1 MKKIALFLAT
11 ILTASLSFGQSVT
24 GTGTL
29 NKIPRFISS
38 GVIGDSNIA
47 DSNTA
52 VGIAAPSSIANTLT
66 VNNTSYSSLDV
77 NGTVSVGLG
86 FANHI
91 GAKIEGFK
99 QTVNTTGLKLYTEVG
114 FNNPFLAMTILANGN
129 IGIGGQT
136 SILNKFEVK
145 VPTSTGL
152 SGVDGIAVHDG
163 AVNRMTVNLGINT
176 VGEYSWIQSSKG
188 GIGYKSLS
196 INPYGGNVGI
206 GTTTPI
212 GKLDIVVGTVNTFN
226 PAIQADGSISI
237 LNAGA
242 GVAIPAFVGKS
253 VSGTGLYHYAT
264 TLDTNPATDMHFNV
278 RTTAN
283 GDFTTL
289 TNSAFRF
296 SRFATVLLDIKR
308 NGRIGI
314 GTSNPAG
321 ALHVVDAEGGFFFDG
336 LNTEYNRIKST
347 AVAPVTPKPL
357 LISAQLSGTT
367 PDIYINTSGNV
378 GVGTMNPTSKFTV
391 AGNINSREVKVTV
404 DAGADFVFENN
415 YSLPSLDAVAKYI
428 KEYKHLPEIASAEE
442 MKKEGINL
450 SEMNIKLLQKI
461 EELTLYII
469 DQDKKTEQLKNII
482 SEQDKRLEKLEN
494 KK

>member
-1 MKKIALFLAT
+1 MKKTILFLTA
-11 ILTASLSFGQSVT
+11 ILTTSLSFGQSVT

-29 NKIPRFISS
+29 NRIPKFISS

-52 VGIAAPSSIANTLT
+52 VGVAAPSSIANTLT

-77 NGTVSVGLG
+77 NGTVSIGLG

-114 FNNPFLAMTILANGN
+114 FNNPSLAMTILANGN

-163 AVNRMTVNLGINT
+163 AANRIALNLGINT

-188 GIGYKSLS
+188 GIGSKNLS
-196 INPYGGNVGI
+196 INPNGGNVGI
-206 GTTTPI
+206 GTTSAPI
-212 GKLDIVVGTVNTFN
+212 AK
-226 PAIQADGSISI
+226 
-237 LNAGA
+237 
-242 GVAIPAFVGKS
+242 
-253 VSGTGLYHYAT
+253 
-264 TLDTNPATDMHFNV
+264 
-278 RTTAN
+278 
-283 GDFTTL
+283 
-289 TNSAFRF
+289 
-296 SRFATVLLDIKR
+296 
-308 NGRIGI
+308 
-314 GTSNPAG
+314 
-321 ALHVVDAEGGFFFDG
+321 LHVVDAAGGFFFDG
-336 LNTEYNRIKST
+336 SNAEYNRFKST
-347 AVAPVTPKPL
+347 AIAPGTPKPL

-367 PDIYINTSGNV
+367 PDIYVNTSGNV
-378 GVGTMNPTSKFTV
+378 GLGTMNPTSMLTV

-415 YSLPSLDAVAKYI
+415 YNLTSLDAVDKYI
-428 KEYKHLPEIASAEE
+428 KENKHLPEIASADK

-461 EELTLYII
+461 EELTLYMI
-469 DQDKKTEQLKNII
+469 QMKKENQEMKEDILKLK
-482 SEQDKRLEKLEN
+482 QN
-494 KK
+494 K

>member
-1 MKKIALFLAT
+1 MKKTIFFLTT
-11 ILTASLSFGQSVT
+11 ILTTSLSFGQSVT

-29 NKIPRFISS
+29 NRIPKFISS

-52 VGIAAPSSIANTLT
+52 VGVAAPSSTANTLT

-77 NGTVSVGLG
+77 NGTVSIGLG

-114 FNNPFLAMTILANGN
+114 FNTPSLAMTILANGN

-163 AVNRMTVNLGINT
+163 AANRMAVNLGINT

-188 GIGYKSLS
+188 GIGSKNLS
-196 INPYGGNVGI
+196 INPNGGNVGI
-206 GTTTPI
+206 GTTSAPI
-212 GKLDIVVGTVNTFN
+212 AK
-226 PAIQADGSISI
+226 
-237 LNAGA
+237 
-242 GVAIPAFVGKS
+242 
-253 VSGTGLYHYAT
+253 
-264 TLDTNPATDMHFNV
+264 
-278 RTTAN
+278 
-283 GDFTTL
+283 
-289 TNSAFRF
+289 
-296 SRFATVLLDIKR
+296 
-308 NGRIGI
+308 
-314 GTSNPAG
+314 
-321 ALHVVDAEGGFFFDG
+321 LHVVDAAGGFFFDG
-336 LNTEYNRIKST
+336 SNAAYNRFKST
-347 AVAPVTPKPL
+347 AVVPETPKPL
-357 LISAQLSGTT
+357 LISAQISGTT
-367 PDIYINTSGNV
+367 PDIYVNTSGNV
-378 GVGTMNPTSKFTV
+378 GLGTMNPTSMLTV

-415 YSLPSLDAVAKYI
+415 YNLPSLDAVDKYI
-428 KEYKHLPEIASAEE
+428 KENKHLSEIASADK

-461 EELTLYII
+461 EELTLYMIEM
-469 DQDKKTEQLKNII
+469 KKENQEMKEDILKLK
-482 SEQDKRLEKLEN
+482 QN
-494 KK
+494 K

>member
-1 MKKIALFLAT
+1 MKKTIFFLTA
-11 ILTASLSFGQSVT
+11 ILTTSLSFGQSVT

-29 NKIPRFISS
+29 NRIPKFISS

-52 VGIAAPSSIANTLT
+52 VGVAAPSSIANTLT

-77 NGTVSVGLG
+77 NGTVSIGLG

-114 FNNPFLAMTILANGN
+114 FNNPSLAMTILANGN

-163 AVNRMTVNLGINT
+163 AANRIALNLGINT

-188 GIGYKSLS
+188 GIGSKNLS
-196 INPYGGNVGI
+196 INPNGGNVGI
-206 GTTTPI
+206 GTTSAPI
-212 GKLDIVVGTVNTFN
+212 AK
-226 PAIQADGSISI
+226 
-237 LNAGA
+237 
-242 GVAIPAFVGKS
+242 
-253 VSGTGLYHYAT
+253 
-264 TLDTNPATDMHFNV
+264 
-278 RTTAN
+278 
-283 GDFTTL
+283 
-289 TNSAFRF
+289 
-296 SRFATVLLDIKR
+296 
-308 NGRIGI
+308 
-314 GTSNPAG
+314 
-321 ALHVVDAEGGFFFDG
+321 LHVVDAAGGFFFDG
-336 LNTEYNRIKST
+336 SNAEYNRFKST
-347 AVAPVTPKPL
+347 AVAPGTPKPL

-367 PDIYINTSGNV
+367 PDIYVNTSGNV
-378 GVGTMNPTSKFTV
+378 GLGTMNPTSMLTV

-415 YSLPSLDAVAKYI
+415 YNLASLDAVDKYI
-428 KEYKHLPEIASAEE
+428 KENKHLPEIASADK

-461 EELTLYII
+461 EELTLYAI
-469 DQDKKTEQLKNII
+469 DQEKKTEKLSNYI
-482 SEQDKRLEKLEN
+482 SELNKLILEQNKRLEKLE
-494 KK
+494 K

>member
-1 MKKIALFLAT
+1 MKKIVLFLTT

-29 NKIPRFISS
+29 NKIPRFLSS

-52 VGIAAPSSIANTLT
+52 VGVAAPSSITNTLT

-77 NGTVSVGLG
+77 NGTVSIGLG

-188 GIGYKSLS
+188 GIGSKNLS

-206 GTTTPI
+206 GTTTPVNNLGVNMPLVANSGI
-212 GKLDIVVGTVNTFN
+212 SLQSGTFEFARFGIVN
-226 PAIQADGSISI
+226 PGSNNATYIGSISNNPFSI
-237 LNAGA
+237 
-242 GVAIPAFVGKS
+242 
-253 VSGTGLYHYAT
+253 Y
-264 TLDTNPATDMHFNV
+264 TNNTEKI
-278 RTTAN
+278 
-283 GDFTTL
+283 
-289 TNSAFRF
+289 
-296 SRFATVLLDIKR
+296 TVLA
-308 NGRIGI
+308 N
-314 GTSNPAG
+314 
-321 ALHVVDAEGGFFFDG
+321 
-336 LNTEYNRIKST
+336 
-347 AVAPVTPKPL
+347 
-357 LISAQLSGTT
+357 
-367 PDIYINTSGNV
+367 GNV
-378 GVGTMNPTSKFTV
+378 GIGSMNPTSKLTV

-428 KEYKHLPEIASAEE
+428 KENKHLPEIASADE

-461 EELTLYII
+461 EEMTLYMI
-469 DQDKKTEQLKNII
+469 EQ
-482 SEQDKRLEKLEN
+482 N
-494 KK
+494 KKIKDLESENQNFKLVFERLSKIEQKLN

>member
-1 MKKIALFLAT
+1 MKIKLTLVVTFLLTVISVKAQIYTPSGIIQGASSNNNIGIGATSPLGKLDVFTGLTGTTSLAT
-11 ILTASLSFGQSVT
+11 LPTGTISFGNNNTTLTIPTIFSKSSNGVGMSLFT
-24 GTGTL
+24 GT
-29 NKIPRFISS
+29 N
-38 GVIGDSNIA
+38 
-47 DSNTA
+47 
-52 VGIAAPSSIANTLT
+52 
-66 VNNTSYSSLDV
+66 DV
-77 NGTVSVGLG
+77 NEFPDMRFTVMEEDGTDFTTKTSSAFR
-86 FANHI
+86 FAR
-91 GAKIEGFK
+91 
-99 QTVNTTGLKLYTEVG
+99 
-114 FNNPFLAMTILANGN
+114 FNVTLFDILRNGN
-129 IGIGGQT
+129 IGIGT
-136 SILNKFEVK
+136 S
-145 VPTSTGL
+145 
-152 SGVDGIAVHDG
+152 A
-163 AVNRMTVNLGINT
+163 
-176 VGEYSWIQSSKG
+176 
-188 GIGYKSLS
+188 
-196 INPYGGNVGI
+196 
-206 GTTTPI
+206 PI

-415 YSLPSLDAVAKYI
+415 YNLPSLDAVAKYI
-428 KEYKHLPEIASAEE
+428 KENKHLPEIASADK

-461 EELTLYII
+461 EELTLYTI
-469 DQDKKTEQLKNII
+469 EQQKHTDNLTKVI
-482 SEQDKRLEKLEN
+482 EALTKRLEAVEQK
-494 KK
+494 